1 LSLTWLDPFPFS
13 FLKLKLQQHLSS
25 K

>member
-13 FLKLKLQQHLSS
+13 FLKLMLQQHLSS